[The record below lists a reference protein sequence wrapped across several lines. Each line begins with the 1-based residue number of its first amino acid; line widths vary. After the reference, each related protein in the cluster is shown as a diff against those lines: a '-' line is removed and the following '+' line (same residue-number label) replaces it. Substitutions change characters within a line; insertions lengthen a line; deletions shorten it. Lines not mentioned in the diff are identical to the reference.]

1 MDHKGQQLE
10 FILQKEG
17 ASEAL
22 QQLSN
27 HFNISDTKHIEKNWT
42 EVEEFL
48 MNFRLKRY
56 RISQDYLFSEIV
68 LHPFK
73 DGNDIQELKNY
84 LLN

>member
-1 MDHKGQQLE
+1 MDYKGQKLE
-10 FILQKEG
+10 FILKNEG
-17 ASEAL
+17 ASEAF
-22 QQLSN
+22 QQLSD
-27 HFNISDTKHIEKNWT
+27 HFNISDTKHIEKNWK

-56 RISQDYLFSEIV
+56 KISQDYLFSEIV

-73 DGNDIQELKNY
+73 DGNDIQQLKKY